1 MLGSPVSIFRAFC
14 IAGQSQQQKQQQ
26 KQCVQT
32 QSPPRP
38 PITSFSLDLREG
50 RAVCGLLRSPG
61 NRDVVNLGWENG
73 DGKGT

>member
-14 IAGQSQQQKQQQ
+14 IVGQSQRQNQQQ
-26 KQCVQT
+26 K

-73 DGKGT
+73 DGKGA